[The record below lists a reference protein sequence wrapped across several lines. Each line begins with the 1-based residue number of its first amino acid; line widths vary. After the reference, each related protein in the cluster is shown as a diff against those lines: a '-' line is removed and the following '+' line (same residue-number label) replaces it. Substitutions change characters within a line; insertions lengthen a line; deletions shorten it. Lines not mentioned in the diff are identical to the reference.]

1 MAIAELSNVLNI
13 FREREMTSNAK
24 EELFKEVML
33 MTLAR
38 ASSSDANIDP
48 VEVTTVQEIMKRL
61 TGENITDADIRLASR
76 PALFE
81 AAPFGKYLSTIRK
94 RIDPA
99 QRAMVVAALA
109 EVIQSD
115 TKVSVLEV
123 DFFNMVARELQA
135 TPAEIAGLLSE

>member
-13 FREREMTSNAK
+13 FREREMSSNAK

-48 VEVTTVQEIMKRL
+48 IEVTTVQEIMKRL
-61 TGENITDADIRLASR
+61 TGEEVTGADIRLASR

-94 RIDPA
+94 RIDSS
-99 QRAMVVAALA
+99 QRAKVVGALA
-109 EVIQSD
+109 EVIKSD

-123 DFFNMVARELQA
+123 DFFDMVARELQA
-135 TPAEIAGLLSE
+135 TPSEIAGLLSD

>member
-1 MAIAELSNVLNI
+1 MS
-13 FREREMTSNAK
+13 SNAK

-61 TGENITDADIRLASR
+61 TGEDVTGADIRLASR

-94 RIDPA
+94 RIDPS
-99 QRAMVVAALA
+99 QRATVVGALA
-109 EVIQSD
+109 EVIKSD

-123 DFFNMVARELQA
+123 DFFNMVAEALQA
-135 TPAEIAGLLSE
+135 TPSEIAGLLSD

>member
-13 FREREMTSNAK
+13 FREREMSSSDK

-61 TGENITDADIRLASR
+61 TGEELTSADIRLASR

-81 AAPFGKYLSTIRK
+81 AAPFGKYLSTVRK
-94 RIDPA
+94 RIEPS
-99 QRAMVVAALA
+99 QRATIVGALA
-109 EVIQSD
+109 DVIKSD
-115 TKVSVLEV
+115 TKVSVLEI
-123 DFFNMVARELQA
+123 DFFDMVARELQA
-135 TPAEIAGLLSE
+135 TPSEIAGLLSD

>member
-1 MAIAELSNVLNI
+1 MPIAELSNVLNI

-24 EELFKEVML
+24 EELYKEVML

-61 TGENITDADIRLASR
+61 TGEELTSADIRLASR

-81 AAPFGKYLSTIRK
+81 AAPFGKYLSTVRK
-94 RIDPA
+94 RIEPS
-99 QRAMVVAALA
+99 QRATIVGALA
-109 EVIQSD
+109 DVIKSD
-115 TKVSVLEV
+115 TKVSVLEI
-123 DFFNMVARELQA
+123 DFFDMVARELQA
-135 TPAEIAGLLSE
+135 TPSEIAGLLSE

>member
-13 FREREMTSNAK
+13 FREREMSSNAK

-48 VEVTTVQEIMKRL
+48 VEVTTVQEIMQRL
-61 TGENITDADIRLASR
+61 TGEELTSADIRLASR

-81 AAPFGKYLSTIRK
+81 AAPFGKYLSSIRK
-94 RIDPA
+94 RIDPS
-99 QRAMVVAALA
+99 QRAKVVGALA
-109 EVIQSD
+109 EVIKSD
-115 TKVSVLEV
+115 TKVSVLEI
-123 DFFNMVARELQA
+123 DFFDMVARELQA
-135 TPAEIAGLLSE
+135 TPSEIAGLLSE

>member
-13 FREREMTSNAK
+13 FREREMSSNAK

-61 TGENITDADIRLASR
+61 TGEELTSADIRLASR

-81 AAPFGKYLSTIRK
+81 AAPFGKYLSTVRK
-94 RIDPA
+94 RIEPS
-99 QRAMVVAALA
+99 QRATIVGALA
-109 EVIQSD
+109 DVIKSD
-115 TKVSVLEV
+115 TKVSVLEI
-123 DFFNMVARELQA
+123 DFFDMVARELQA

>member
-13 FREREMTSNAK
+13 FREKEMTSNAK
-24 EELFKEVML
+24 EELYKEVML

-48 VEVTTVQEIMKRL
+48 VEVETVQAIMKRL
-61 TGENITDADIRLASR
+61 TDEEVTSADIRLASR

-81 AAPFGKYLSTIRK
+81 AAPFGKYLSSIRK
-94 RIDPA
+94 RIDSS
-99 QRAMVVAALA
+99 QRASVVSALA
-109 EVIQSD
+109 EVIKSD
-115 TKVSVLEV
+115 TRVSVLEV

-135 TPAEIAGLLSE
+135 TPAEIAGLLPE

>member
-13 FREREMTSNAK
+13 FREREMSSNAK

-61 TGENITDADIRLASR
+61 TGEEITGADIRLASR

-99 QRAMVVAALA
+99 QRAMVVGALA
-109 EVIQSD
+109 EVIKSD

-123 DFFNMVARELQA
+123 DFYNMVARELQA
-135 TPAEIAGLLSE
+135 TPAEIAGLISE